1 MLVAGPITLRMEL
14 PDMSCGRVATGI
26 AVGLTGAGGVA
37 LGGYALRNT
46 TYAET
51 ARRAVDR
58 AGFVEKA
65 TLATGKA
72 LHYAE
77 GPTNGPALLLVHG
90 QMVDWTNYWPALPE
104 LAQHFHVFAVDC
116 YGHGGSAHAR
126 DRYTNL
132 AMGRDLAH
140 FIREVVGQPAFVS
153 GNSSGG
159 LLAITIAVEA
169 PDLVRGLVLEDPP
182 LFSSLNPRFPTTA
195 GYDLARSA
203 HAYLASGETD
213 FASWYVRD
221 SSMTKLFGAL
231 GQRMVASAL
240 AQRDRGE
247 SIRWWYLPPMINEI
261 YRRLDRYD
269 PEFGE
274 SFFTGRWHDGFD
286 HADALARLNVPTVL
300 IHADWQLDP
309 RNGTLL
315 GAMDDQDA
323 ARARSLIDGVDFRRL
338 HALHAVHFAKPH
350 MFNSVVIEQAK
361 RVRPAL

>member
-1 MLVAGPITLRMEL
+1 MSSGRIAGWSAVAL
-14 PDMSCGRVATGI
+14 A
-26 AVGLTGAGGVA
+26 GAGGVA
-37 LGGYALRNT
+37 VGGYALRNT
-46 TYAET
+46 TYAAT

-58 AGFVEKA
+58 SGFVEKTSQVDGA
-65 TLATGKA
+65 T

-77 GPTNGPALLLVHG
+77 GPANGPPLLLVHG
-90 QMVDWTNYWPALPE
+90 QMVDWTNYLPALPE
-104 LAQHFHVFAVDC
+104 LARHFQVFAVDC
-116 YGHGGSAHAR
+116 YGHGGSAR
-126 DRYTNL
+126 VPQRYTNL

-140 FIREVVGQPAFVS
+140 FLRVVIGEPAYVS

-159 LLAITIAVEA
+159 LLAITIALEV
-169 PDLVRGLVLEDPP
+169 PGLVRGLVLEDPP
-182 LFSSLNPRFPTTA
+182 LFSSVNPRFPTTA

-203 HAYLASGETD
+203 HAFLASSEAD

-221 SSMTKLFGAL
+221 SSMTKLLGGL
-231 GQRMVASAL
+231 GQRMVHSAL
-240 AQRDRGE
+240 ARRGRGE

-274 SFFTGRWHDGFD
+274 AFYTGRWHDGFD
-286 HADALARLNVPTVL
+286 HADALARLKVPTVL

-309 RNGTLL
+309 RDGTLL

-323 ARARSLIDGVDFRRL
+323 ARARSLIKDVDFRRL

-350 MFNSVVIEQAK
+350 LFNSVVIELAAQPGAPLSPHT
-361 RVRPAL
+361 RRTG